1 MLNIINNAADAMR
14 AIGDRK
20 RVLRVKSRVLKS
32 NEVMISIEDT
42 GTGIEPKNINRIFD
56 PFFSTKA
63 SGIGMG
69 LAICRSII
77 EDHDGTISVMPGIPH
92 GSVFRVVLPGISNY
106 AR

>member
-1 MLNIINNAADAMR
+1 MNIINNAADAMR

-32 NEVMISIEDT
+32 NEV
-42 GTGIEPKNINRIFD
+42 
-56 PFFSTKA
+56 
-63 SGIGMG
+63 IGD
-69 LAICRSII
+69 CRSII